1 LFYKNEGR
9 KAEQILLNRLVSV
22 GMRKLW
28 REGLRG
34 YIWCQYCVYMYL
46 SRKMRPI
53 ETFPGMKGGEDKGE
67 C

>member
-1 LFYKNEGR
+1 
-9 KAEQILLNRLVSV
+9 
-22 GMRKLW
+22 
-28 REGLRG
+28 
-34 YIWCQYCVYMYL
+34 MYL